1 MALALHDQEA
11 EETFTH
17 RRAPMMP
24 QEAAKKE
31 AKKNNPAGSDAKPPK
46 GKVRCFIS
54 KQVYDEEDTVELD
67 YNGVIVRV
75 HKRYART

>member
-1 MALALHDQEA
+1 
-11 EETFTH
+11 
-17 RRAPMMP
+17 MMS

-31 AKKNNPAGSDAKPPK
+31 AKKNNPAGSDAKLAK

-75 HKRYART
+75 HKRYARM